1 MDVLNMR
8 LCKLQVIKNNN
19 ILREITFKKG
29 LNLIVN
35 VDSKV
40 ARSGNSVGKSTPSRL
55 IDFIFMSSGDDIYTE
70 SEFKKVIPEVANLID
85 ENEIIVELYFVG
97 FDGKNHLIGRNLT
110 RISKNF
116 LFYINR
122 KPVSKASYQE
132 VVAQQIFGQREEKP
146 SIRSL
151 SHKFIRNT
159 NEKMQNTARFLH
171 LNAKPDEYDQ
181 LYLFLFGFI
190 GLNLLKEKATLTKQI
205 ATKRKHLA
213 SYRSPHKE
221 SALLK
226 MIKPLEVEESILK
239 LKISE
244 FDFKDAQESSVK
256 ELVKIQ
262 GEISDL
268 TIVYSE
274 LETKSA
280 YLSKSIDKLRNGA
293 SNIYGKELR
302 DIYAEA
308 GVAISDKLKRTYED
322 LVVFHNKIL
331 SNKINLILS
340 ELGLTKTHSEEIR
353 IKINNLQAMESNVFR
368 NIKEPDT
375 LKSIGQMYNDLS
387 LIREEIASTK
397 TLLQKI
403 EDTKSEI
410 DSIESNKRKVVL
422 KIQDDITS
430 LEKNIEIFNRNFGD
444 LSKLFYDE
452 RYIFDLSFDSEKGK
466 CDFDVVCVTPNSTGG
481 KKKGELS
488 AFDLAYINFVN
499 EINLKRPTFIIHDSI
514 EDVDI
519 NQIFDIFH
527 AANNIEGQYIVSV
540 LSDKISDSRF
550 DAFKNNSVI
559 LELSES
565 DKFFK
570 LK

>member
-1 MDVLNMR
+1 MR

-70 SEFKKVIPEVANLID
+70 SEFRKVIPEVAELID
-85 ENEIIVELYFVG
+85 ENEIIIELYFVG

-110 RISKNF
+110 RISKNS

-122 KPVSKASYQE
+122 ERVSKASYQE
-132 VVAQQIFGQREEKP
+132 LVAQQIFGQREEKP

-190 GLNLLKEKATLTKQI
+190 GLNLLKEKATLTNQI

-274 LETKSA
+274 LEAKSA

-293 SNIYGKELR
+293 SNIDGKELR

-340 ELGLTKTHSEEIR
+340 ELGVTKTHSEEIR

-375 LKSIGQMYNDLS
+375 LKSIGQMYNELS

-422 KIQDDITS
+422 KIQDNIAS
-430 LEKNIEIFNRNFGD
+430 LEKNIEVFNRNFGD

-466 CDFDVVCVTPNSTGG
+466 CEFDVVCVTPNSTGG

>member
-1 MDVLNMR
+1 MR

-70 SEFKKVIPEVANLID
+70 SEFRKVIPEVAELID
-85 ENEIIVELYFVG
+85 ENEIIIELYFVG

-110 RISKNF
+110 RISKNS

-122 KPVSKASYQE
+122 ERVSKASYQE
-132 VVAQQIFGQREEKP
+132 LVAQQIFGQREEKP

-190 GLNLLKEKATLTKQI
+190 GLNLLKEKATLTNQI

-274 LETKSA
+274 LEAKSA

-293 SNIYGKELR
+293 SNIDGKELR

-340 ELGLTKTHSEEIR
+340 ELGVTKTHSEEIR

-368 NIKEPDT
+368 NIKEPNT
-375 LKSIGQMYNDLS
+375 LKSIGQMYNELS

-422 KIQDDITS
+422 KIQDNIAS
-430 LEKNIEIFNRNFGD
+430 LEKNIEVFNRNFGD

-466 CDFDVVCVTPNSTGG
+466 CEFDVVCVTPNSTGG